1 MLIVY
6 VVSNKKDNFKGR
18 FFKKQIRI
26 DPFKRSSLSICDKPC
41 TVIEFEESMLPT
53 LDIERLKNTFKGR
66 IIVTRNVQE
75 KIIPYECRF
84 DYKPYFKR
92 ALLSSLLNN
101 LGKNISSISVC
112 VNDDSFQFSDEYCKL
127 ANAVKTFTLVSEN
140 SCETDKFCN
149 YCFVEYGNYITVE
162 KKIYTNCDVIIDFH
176 KLDNDGRIIITKEGN
191 EQLLYPDPKYFLVKE
206 EFLGLINMG
215 IDPKILC
222 AAFEV
227 VL

>member
-1 MLIVY
+1 MLIVD

-53 LDIERLKNTFKGR
+53 LDIERLLNTFKGQ

-75 KIIPYECRF
+75 KIIPYEYRF

-112 VNDDSFQFSDEYCKL
+112 VNDDSFQFSNEYCKL

-162 KKIYTNCDVIIDFH
+162 KKIDTNCDVIIDFH

-227 VL
+227 VP